1 MPLNTKELT
10 RIERSIL
17 ENKQEV
23 SRILAD
29 RSRATLSKD
38 DMAALRAWTD
48 ASEKTL
54 DGCNAISR
62 YVEHFSKPIAR
73 QLEASLRET
82 SKGLEDVKKSG
93 DPVQFHRWM
102 KTQFVPHVRE
112 SERMAHLAAS
122 SVYKAQGRDV
132 DLHRWTGNQKQSSR
146 PGSGGRQT

>member
-1 MPLNTKELT
+1 MPINIKELT
-10 RIERSIL
+10 RIEKSIL

-38 DMAALRAWTD
+38 NLAALRAWTN

-54 DGCNAISR
+54 AGCNAISK

-73 QLEASLRET
+73 QLEVGLKEASR
-82 SKGLEDVKKSG
+82 SLEEVKKSR
-93 DPVQFHRWM
+93 DPAQFHRWV

-112 SERMAHLAAS
+112 SERMAHVVAT

-132 DLHRWTGNQKQSSR
+132 DFHRWTSNIPSTAR
-146 PGSGGRQT
+146 